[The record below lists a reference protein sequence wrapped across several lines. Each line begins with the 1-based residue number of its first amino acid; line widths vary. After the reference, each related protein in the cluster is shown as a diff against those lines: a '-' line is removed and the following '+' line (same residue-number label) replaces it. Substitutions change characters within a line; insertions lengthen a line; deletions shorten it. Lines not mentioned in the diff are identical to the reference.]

1 MRGERWTRTPERSG
15 FRRLVSATGVGLVA
29 ALLPMA
35 VAAAATLGPRTPLE
49 RHQFQRISTSLEISE
64 FLAALAARSRL
75 ARVEVLGRSAGGRP
89 VEALSL
95 SAYSRPSPERL
106 TILLVGTQHGTEP
119 SGGEALLIAARDL
132 VSGSRRRVLDTA
144 EILLVP
150 NANPDG
156 RDRRRRVNG
165 HGVNLSTDF
174 VTLSQPES
182 RALNDLVMRE
192 RPEVVLDVHESAI
205 LKKRSLGR
213 QGYLTDFE
221 AQFEMANNTNVAPR
235 IRGLSLT
242 VLLPEIIARVNGRGL
257 PAQRYIG
264 EITSIRQPLTN
275 GGLSLRNLRNKAG
288 LAGAFSFLVENR
300 LDPPGSGYPTLRNI
314 RLRTAKQLLS
324 VYTFLDT
331 ILAHRSEILAAT
343 RTPDPRRCV
352 VLDVGYRLD
361 ALHPTLTL
369 PLRRR
374 TDGVLEAR
382 SFADHRAV
390 EGSAEVPLARAYVV
404 TGHQER
410 MRVLLD
416 RHRIAYRR
424 LARPHS
430 TRARALLAWRGGGQ
444 RATTVAAAEVELRAE
459 PPDLWIDLE
468 GIDLERRDAALLT
481 LLLEPRSTS
490 SVFQYPGFGS
500 LLTTGARPF
509 LYRVEHHG
517 RTEPPC
523 TAGTATP
530 DHPP

>member
-1 MRGERWTRTPERSG
+1 MHGEWWTRAPDLLGSG
-15 FRRLVSATGVGLVA
+15 PCRLVSATGLLFIA
-29 ALLPMA
+29 ALLA
-35 VAAAATLGPRTPLE
+35 TAGAAAATLGPRTPLE
-49 RHQFQRISTSLEISE
+49 RHQFQRISTSQEISE

-75 ARVEVLGRSAGGRP
+75 TRVEILGRSAGGRP
-89 VEALSL
+89 VEALYL
-95 SAYSRPSPERL
+95 SAYSRPSPGRL

-132 VSGSRRRVLDTA
+132 VSGSRRPVLDTA
-144 EILLVP
+144 EIILVP

-156 RDRRRRVNG
+156 RDERRRVNG

-221 AQFEMANNTNVAPR
+221 AQFEIANNPNIAPR

-242 VLLPEIIARVNGRGL
+242 VLLPEIIARVKGRGL

-264 EITSIRQPLTN
+264 EITSVRQPLTN

-343 RTPDPRRCV
+343 RTPDPTRCV
-352 VLDVGYRLD
+352 ILDADYRLD
-361 ALHPTLTL
+361 TAHPTLTL

-374 TDGVLEAR
+374 ADGVLEAR
-382 SFADHRAV
+382 RFADHRAV
-390 EGSAEVPLARAYVV
+390 EGSDEVPLARAYVI
-404 TGHQER
+404 TGHEDR
-410 MRVLLD
+410 MRLMLD
-416 RHRIAYRR
+416 RHRFAYRS
-424 LARPHS
+424 LARRVS
-430 TRARALLAWRGGGQ
+430 TKARALIPSRRRGQMAGS
-444 RATTVAAAEVELRAE
+444 VPAADVELRAA
-459 PPDLWIDLE
+459 PPDLWIDL
-468 GIDLERRDAALLT
+468 DVRNAALLT

-490 SVFQYPGFGS
+490 SVFQYPEFGA
-500 LLTTGARPF
+500 LRMPGGNPF
-509 LYRVEHHG
+509 LYRVEHRG

-523 TAGTATP
+523 AAGTATP
-530 DHPP
+530 GNPP